1 MLLFPAGP
9 ITREEGANGIS
20 CAGSARGY
28 GVGNSLVRTN
38 PPPDRT
44 PP

>member
-1 MLLFPAGP
+1 MAREAP
-9 ITREEGANGIS
+9 ITRKEGVNGIS
-20 CAGSARGY
+20 CARSARGY

-38 PPPDRT
+38 PPPGRDT